1 MGIRSTIRSHEVEFD
16 VAGPT
21 QGERINRAYSLSNTF
36 IGSDTQTL
44 QTTLDGLVDRMWTIY
59 YPALAMA
66 RVPTV
71 TEHTNGTLIIG
82 AIQHIL
88 TPRVFFPD
96 KADLPS
102 DSDLVRKYTGL
113 FVAGR
118 ESGTS
123 IAFGAM
129 AESYVD
135 FGMPMMFIPPVLF
148 GIFCGIAYGWMQ
160 RMIHHRELSAATITV
175 IFWITLYLFERS
187 WANTLGESFGLLVYL
202 GAPIVLMDRLLY
214 RRRTTQAIDP
224 ERQFDLS
231 SEPFRRI

>member
-1 MGIRSTIRSHEVEFD
+1 MS
-16 VAGPT
+16 
-21 QGERINRAYSLSNTF
+21 
-36 IGSDTQTL
+36 
-44 QTTLDGLVDRMWTIY
+44 
-59 YPALAMA
+59 

-71 TEHTNGTLIIG
+71 TEHTNGALITG
-82 AIQHIL
+82 AIQHVL

-96 KADLPS
+96 KGDLPS

-135 FGMPMMFIPPVLF
+135 FGIPMMFLPPLLF

-160 RMIHHRELSAATITV
+160 RMIHHRELAAATITV

-187 WANTLGESFGLLVYL
+187 WANSRGVSFGLFVYL
-202 GAPIVLMDRLLY
+202 GAPIVLIDRLLY
-214 RRRTTQAIDP
+214 RRRVVLLIDP
-224 ERQFDLS
+224 DQQFNLS
-231 SEPFRRI
+231 SEPLRRI